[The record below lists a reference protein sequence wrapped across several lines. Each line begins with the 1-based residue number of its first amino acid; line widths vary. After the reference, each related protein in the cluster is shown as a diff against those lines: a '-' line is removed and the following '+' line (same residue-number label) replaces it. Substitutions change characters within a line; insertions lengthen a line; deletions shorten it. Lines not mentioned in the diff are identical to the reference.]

1 MTEEIDATWVTGYLG
16 ERVIADHIQG
26 SAEAYN
32 SVTSSANNT
41 VFESITGR
49 PRLEWMNYAIE
60 QRRPYD
66 VYLRSAIHMS
76 AKIACA

>member
-1 MTEEIDATWVTGYLG
+1 MWEKGWLLITKCD
-16 ERVIADHIQG
+16 QG
-26 SAEAYN
+26 SAETYI

-49 PRLEWMNYAIE
+49 TRLEWMNYAKE
-60 QRRPYD
+60 QMQPYD